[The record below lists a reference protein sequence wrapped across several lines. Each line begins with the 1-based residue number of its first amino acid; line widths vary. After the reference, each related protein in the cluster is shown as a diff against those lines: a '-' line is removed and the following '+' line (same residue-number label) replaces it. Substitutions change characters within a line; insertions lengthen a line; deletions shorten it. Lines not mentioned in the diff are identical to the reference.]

1 MIEIGSIL
9 HTISYMALPLLLAMV
24 FHEYAHGRLAD
35 YYGDHTAREAG
46 RLTLNPLVHIDLF
59 GTILLPLLCLIFPT
73 GVFLGYAKPV
83 PVNARNLRNP
93 RREMA
98 IVAAAGPFMNLILAI
113 VSAALFSMILI
124 LDPTVGDSISARG
137 TLIGRPD
144 VTGMILVPLA
154 WMCMYSVLINI
165 VLMVFNLIPIP
176 PLDGGRIL
184 VNILPA
190 RQGAALS
197 RLEPYGILIIF
208 FLVIADPQIHVFGAI
223 MTPVN
228 LLFRTLMSTA
238 STLSSALLSTFV
250 S

>member
-1 MIEIGSIL
+1 MTHLGSLL

-24 FHEYAHGRLAD
+24 FHEYAHGKVAD
-35 YYGDHTAREAG
+35 AYGDHTARAAG

-83 PVNARNLRNP
+83 PVNASNLRHP

-98 IVAAAGPFMNLILAI
+98 IVAAAGPFMNLVLAI
-113 VSAALFSMILI
+113 ISAGLLSAIMI
-124 LDPTVGDSISARG
+124 LDPSVGDSISARG
-137 TLIGRPD
+137 TLAPRPD
-144 VTGMILVPLA
+144 LAGMILVPLA

-184 VNILPA
+184 MNILPA
-190 RQGAALS
+190 RQGATLS
-197 RLEPYGILIIF
+197 RLEPYGMLIIF
-208 FLVIADPQIHVFGAI
+208 FLVIADPQLHVFRII

-228 LLFRTLMSTA
+228 VLFRTLMAPA
-238 STLSSALLSTFV
+238 STLSTALFSSLGA
-250 S
+250 

>member
-1 MIEIGSIL
+1 MSELGSVL
-9 HTISYMALPLLLAMV
+9 HTLSYMALPLLLAMV
-24 FHEYAHGRLAD
+24 FHEYAHGKVAD

-83 PVNARNLRNP
+83 PVNAQNLRNP

-113 VSAALFSMILI
+113 ASAALFSAILI

-144 VTGMILVPLA
+144 LAGMILVPLA

-184 VNILPA
+184 VNVLPA
-190 RQGAALS
+190 QQGAALS

-208 FLVIADPQIHVFGAI
+208 FLVIADPHLHVFGAI

-238 STLSSALLSTFV
+238 STLSTALLSTLV